1 MRNISGNWMSNLNPE
16 DYVTSVAVSVT
27 QAPGSNDFLG
37 WAYMTFNNAPVN
49 QMTGWALGSN
59 DGTTVNL
66 SFGWSMPL
74 HSGGKQEW
82 SRTVTGTW
90 ASDTELQL
98 TDTSGKY
105 TFTRTLEP
113 SGT

>member
-1 MRNISGNWMSNLNPE
+1 MFNISGNWMSNANPE
-16 DYVTSVAVSVT
+16 EWVTSVAVSVT
-27 QAPGSNDFLG
+27 QLPGANDFSG

-49 QMTGWALGSN
+49 QMTGWANGTN
-59 DGTTVNL
+59 DGTTVVL

-82 SRTVTGTW
+82 SRSVTGKW
-90 ASDTELQL
+90 VSDTELQL
-98 TDTSGKY
+98 TDSSGSY
-105 TFTRTLEP
+105 TFTRVLEP